1 MANHITQLLRKGMGE
16 ILESPFN
23 RGEKSKHIQVVQV
36 GRLARSHCR
45 SHTDIIPRPPRASL
59 TSSLCLFLLPL
70 LVTPRP
76 SRAAFLRGLT
86 LASQSHCT
94 DSKLQR
100 LEALGSVCPS
110 GMMQSYSCLI
120 NFRTLGI
127 PPISVLWQKINAS
140 FIGTTVLMKIN
151 CLFPKPNH
159 FLPEHPDIPN
169 ACGFVLHS
177 LGRHGWAVLWDE
189 VHNQRLTLRQLTLAA
204 TMCLNPDQANRG
216 LKAASGYLLI

>member
-1 MANHITQLLRKGMGE
+1 MGFQGSHSYRPPGYFPFPEATLLPSSLQKSLLTLTMANHITQLLRKGMGE

-127 PPISVLWQKINAS
+127 PPISVL
-140 FIGTTVLMKIN
+140 
-151 CLFPKPNH
+151 
-159 FLPEHPDIPN
+159 
-169 ACGFVLHS
+169 
-177 LGRHGWAVLWDE
+177 
-189 VHNQRLTLRQLTLAA
+189 
-204 TMCLNPDQANRG
+204 
-216 LKAASGYLLI
+216 